1 MRQGR
6 PRRPTQRRRL
16 RLILVPLGVGLAA
29 TIAWIV
35 WTENHPEQ
43 ERELRLTAQERLEE
57 WFPEEMSLPPEDYGF
72 IPRSAERLRSG
83 RPQVLLVHGL
93 DEPGGIWDDLVPAL
107 DDAGI
112 EAWEFRYPSNQ
123 AVDDSADLLA
133 THWMELEGARAV
145 VLIGHSMGGL
155 VIRDFVTR
163 LLYPTPERPAVEG
176 VAVRGVIMV
185 GTPNQGSEW
194 ARLRVWLGLR
204 DLIVNLPQQEFSLF
218 AELRDGTGAAK
229 IDLRPGSRFLTELN
243 AREWPDEMPVR
254 LIGGRLT
261 EATPAMLDNLET
273 LSHIAPEMVESA
285 EDWMS
290 EMSEGLG
297 DGVVP
302 LASLSMPEAPPPV
315 VVSGS
320 HRGMLV
326 RTPFSEEESVP
337 PAIPEI
343 LSILEEWL
351 GSEPSYAR

>member
-1 MRQGR
+1 M
-6 PRRPTQRRRL
+6 
-16 RLILVPLGVGLAA
+16 LVPLGLCLTP

-43 ERELRLTAQERLEE
+43 ERELRLTLQEQLEA
-57 WFPEEMSLPPEDYGF
+57 WFPEEMSLPPGDYGF
-72 IPRSAERLRSG
+72 VPRADERLRSG

-107 DDAGI
+107 DEAGI

-123 AVDDSADLLA
+123 AVDGSADLLA
-133 THWMELEGARAV
+133 THWPQLEGARPV

-163 LLYPTPERPAVEG
+163 LRYPSHQAPAVEG
-176 VAVRGVIMV
+176 AEVRGVIMV

-194 ARLRVWLGLR
+194 ARLRVWLGVR
-204 DLIVNLPQQEFSLF
+204 DLIANLPQQQFSVF

-243 AREWPDEMPVR
+243 GREWPDEVPIR

-261 EATPAMLDNLET
+261 EATPVMLQNLET
-273 LSHIAPEMVESA
+273 LSSRFGIDVAEPV

-290 EMSEGLG
+290 DLSEGLG

-302 LASLSMPEAPPPV
+302 LTSLIVPEAPPPV
-315 VVSGS
+315 IVPGS
-320 HRGMLV
+320 HRGILA
-326 RTPFSEEESVP
+326 RTPFNGDESVP

-343 LSILEEWL
+343 LSILAEWQDH
-351 GSEPSYAR
+351 